1 MAQPQDD
8 NPQQKVA
15 VTETKSDRRAS
26 LQEDEILVKDLF
38 LKIREWWDYLFNYWW
53 IILLSGIVGASLGLV
68 YSLSNRQIFTAE
80 ITFVLEE
87 GDGVGVGG
95 LSQYAG
101 IASMAGVDLGG
112 GGGGIFQGDNILELY
127 KSRRMIQETLLAK
140 DTFQGKEQLLID
152 RYIDFNNLREDWDKI
167 PSLKDIRFD
176 NSEKFTR
183 TQDSIVGE
191 FVDRINQ
198 GTLKV
203 TKPDANLSIISVKVK
218 SEDEFFAK
226 SFADNI
232 VDKVN
237 NFYVKTKTKKSMEN
251 LSILQNQADSV
262 REVLNASLGEVAQ
275 ALDASFNLNPAYQT
289 LRVASQKKQIDVQ
302 ANSAIYQEIVKNLE
316 MAKIS
321 FRNAKP
327 LIQVI
332 DVPVFPLKKERFG
345 IAKGIVLGG
354 VLFGIF
360 AVVSLIARR
369 VISQIIA

>member
-1 MAQPQDD
+1 MTQPQDHISQHEGVVAED
-8 NPQQKVA
+8 NL
-15 VTETKSDRRAS
+15 DRRAS
-26 LQEDEILVKDLF
+26 MQEDEISVKELVFK
-38 LKIREWWDYLFNYWW
+38 LKEWWSYLVSKWW
-53 IILLSGIVGASLGLV
+53 IILVAGIVGASLGLV
-68 YSLSNRQIFTAE
+68 YSLSNSQIYTAE

-87 GDGVGVGG
+87 GEGVGVGG
-95 LSQYAG
+95 FSQYAG

-112 GGGGIFQGDNILELY
+112 GGGGIFQGDNIIELY

-140 DTFQGKEQLLID
+140 DTFQGKEQLVID
-152 RYIDFNNLREDWDKI
+152 RYIEFNNLREEWDEI
-167 PSLKDIRFD
+167 PSLRNIQFD

-183 TQDSIVGE
+183 NHDSIVGV
-191 FVDRINQ
+191 FVDRINKES
-198 GTLKV
+198 LKV
-203 TKPDANLSIISVKVK
+203 TKPDTKLSIISVKVK

-262 REVLNASLGEVAQ
+262 REVLNASLDGVAE
-275 ALDASFNLNPAYQT
+275 ALDASFDLNPAHQI
-289 LRVASQKKQIDVQ
+289 LRVASQRKQIDVQ

-316 MAKIS
+316 MAKIT

-332 DVPVFPLKKERFG
+332 DVPIFPLKKENFG
-345 IAKGIVLGG
+345 IFKGIVLGG
-354 VLFGIF
+354 ILFGIL
-360 AVVSLIARR
+360 AIISLVVRR
-369 VISQIIA
+369 FISRILT

>member
-1 MAQPQDD
+1 MSQPQDHISQHEGVGAKD
-8 NPQQKVA
+8 NL
-15 VTETKSDRRAS
+15 DRRAS
-26 LQEDEILVKDLF
+26 LQEDEISVKEF
-38 LKIREWWDYLFNYWW
+38 IFRLKEWWDYFSSKSW
-53 IILLSGIVGASLGLV
+53 IILIAGIFGAILGLV
-68 YSLSNRQIFTAE
+68 YSLSNRQTYTAE
-80 ITFVLEE
+80 VTFVLEE
-87 GDGVGVGG
+87 GEGVGVGG
-95 LSQYAG
+95 FSQYAG

-127 KSRRMIQETLLAK
+127 KSRKMIQETLLAK
-140 DTFQGKEQLLID
+140 DTFQGKEQLVID
-152 RYIDFNNLREDWDKI
+152 RYIEFNNLRKEWDKI
-167 PSLKDIRFD
+167 PSLKNIQFD

-191 FVDRINQ
+191 FVDRINEQ
-198 GTLKV
+198 NLKV
-203 TKPDANLSIISVKVK
+203 TKPDTKLSIISVKVK
-218 SEDEFFAK
+218 SEDEYFSK

-262 REVLNASLGEVAQ
+262 LEVLEVSLGGVAE

-289 LRVASQKKQIDVQ
+289 LRVTSQRKQIDVQ
-302 ANSAIYQEIVKNLE
+302 ASSAVYQEILKNLE

-332 DVPVFPLKKERFG
+332 DVPVFPLKKENFG
-345 IAKGIVLGG
+345 IIKGVVLGG
-354 VLFGIF
+354 FLFGIL
-360 AVVSLIARR
+360 AVVFLVVKKFFSRILA
-369 VISQIIA
+369 